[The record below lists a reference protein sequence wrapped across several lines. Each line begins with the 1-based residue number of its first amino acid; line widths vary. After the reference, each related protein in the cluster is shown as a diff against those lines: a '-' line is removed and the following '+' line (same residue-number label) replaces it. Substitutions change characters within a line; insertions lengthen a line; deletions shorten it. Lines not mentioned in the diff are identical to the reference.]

1 MAGYVGI
8 SGPLFSLPDLLGAS
22 FWCLLSW
29 GFWSYVSFVGFVI
42 AIAARMLLVSKSR
55 TSDFNVKPITLTFW
69 GDSVILVVSMSL
81 LLIFKVEVPLLSVL
95 ALGSLFGVSI
105 GALSFFRSK

>member
-1 MAGYVGI
+1 MWEFLVHFFLYLIYWAL
-8 SGPLFSLPDLLGAS
+8 LFGACYLG
-22 FWCLLSW
+22 